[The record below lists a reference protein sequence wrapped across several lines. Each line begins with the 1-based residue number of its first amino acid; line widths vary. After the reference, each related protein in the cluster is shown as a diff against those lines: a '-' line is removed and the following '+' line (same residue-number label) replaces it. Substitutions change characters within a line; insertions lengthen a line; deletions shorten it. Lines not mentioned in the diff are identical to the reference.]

1 MAKKAE
7 NKVIKLTEEEMN
19 QLTQFRTN
27 SELILREFGQISL
40 LELQLEKRRE
50 AAEKTVE
57 QNDQNQVTFSKALQE
72 KYGVGNI
79 NLETGEFT
87 PAE

>member
-1 MAKKAE
+1 MATKAE
-7 NKVIKLTEEEMN
+7 QVKLTEEEMAQLN
-19 QLTQFRTN
+19 QFKVN

-50 AAEKTVE
+50 SAENTLE
-57 QNDQNQVTFSKALQE
+57 QNDQNQVAFSKALQE
-72 KYGVGNI
+72 KYGAGNI

>member
-1 MAKKAE
+1 MAKKA
-7 NKVIKLTEEEMN
+7 KQLKLTEEEMTQLN
-19 QLTQFRTN
+19 QFKTN

-50 AAEKTVE
+50 AAERTLE
-57 QNDQNQVTFSKALQE
+57 QNDQNQVAFSKSLQE
-72 KYGVGNI
+72 KYGAGNI